1 MLELEKTFVDDKIK
15 LILEFLNCSDSYK
28 NELSL
33 SDSHSKKLQY
43 PIVRRKFYL
52 SYDLAMIDKM
62 EGFEFEK
69 YVGRLFQEFDFSTTV
84 TKQSGDFGCDVIL
97 EKNGDRI
104 AVQVKRSTNTVSLKA
119 VQEIVASLKKYDAR
133 IGVVITN
140 ATFSKSAKQLAKSN
154 GVVMINGRALVRFID
169 MSKMEKSRRRFGSC
183 AKQIRIIDSKL
194 NLSGDYNFSTCTE
207 PTILPKY
214 YEKLSLIKI

>member
-1 MLELEKTFVDDKIK
+1 MLELEKTFVDNNTK
-15 LILEFLNCSDSYK
+15 LILEFLNYSDSYK

-33 SDSHSKKLQY
+33 SDSHCKKLQY
-43 PIVRRKFYL
+43 PIVRRKFNI

-104 AVQVKRSTNTVSLKA
+104 AVQVKRSTSTVSLKA

-140 ATFSKSAKQLAKSN
+140 AKFSKSAKQLAKSN
-154 GVVMINGRALVRFID
+154 DVVMINGNALLRLID
-169 MSKMEKSRRRFGSC
+169 LSKMEKSRRKFSSC
-183 AKQIRIIDSKL
+183 QKQIRITDSKL
-194 NLSGDYNFSTCTE
+194 NLSGDYDFSTCKE
-207 PTILPKY
+207 HKILPKY
-214 YEKLSLIKI
+214 YEKSSLIKI

>member
-1 MLELEKTFVDDKIK
+1 MLELEKTFVDDNTK
-15 LILEFLNCSDSYK
+15 LILEFLNYSDSYK

-33 SDSHSKKLQY
+33 SDSHCKKLQY
-43 PIVRRKFYL
+43 PIVRRKFNV

-104 AVQVKRSTNTVSLKA
+104 AVQVKRSTSTVSLNA

-140 ATFSKSAKQLAKSN
+140 AKFSKSAKQLAKSN
-154 GVVMINGRALVRFID
+154 DVVMINGNALLRLID
-169 MSKMEKSRRRFGSC
+169 LSKMEKSRRKFSSC
-183 AKQIRIIDSKL
+183 QKQIRITDSKL
-194 NLSGDYNFSTCTE
+194 NLSGDYDFLTCKE
-207 PTILPKY
+207 HKILPKY
-214 YEKLSLIKI
+214 YEKSSLIKI